1 MINQMEKEDLSIQ
14 MEMFMKDIGKMEKLT
29 AEEKW
34 LKLMAQ
40 VIMVNGFK
48 IKDKVKEFKKGL
60 MDLFIKDN
68 FKKVREVEKVQLHF
82 KMDII
87 MKDFLRMM
95 NLLMVK

>member
-1 MINQMEKEDLSIQ
+1 
-14 MEMFMKDIGKMEKLT
+14 
-29 AEEKW
+29 
-34 LKLMAQ
+34 MAQ

-60 MDLFIKDN
+60 MDLFIKGTFFSNLDN